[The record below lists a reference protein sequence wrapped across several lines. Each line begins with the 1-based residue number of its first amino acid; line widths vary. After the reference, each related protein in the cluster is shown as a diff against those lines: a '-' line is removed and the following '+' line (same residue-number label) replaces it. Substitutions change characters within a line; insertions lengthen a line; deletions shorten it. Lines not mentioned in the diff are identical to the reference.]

1 MHFPYNV
8 YQLRDDEEKIKFFFP
23 PKILFITNSCQI
35 NIVIPHIQK
44 SKSLIILK
52 NIYIKFKTG
61 KRLQLSNRLN
71 RKIEFSP
78 NADVF

>member
-1 MHFPYNV
+1 MSDKYCDPTY
-8 YQLRDDEEKIKFFFP
+8 
-23 PKILFITNSCQI
+23 S
-35 NIVIPHIQK
+35 K